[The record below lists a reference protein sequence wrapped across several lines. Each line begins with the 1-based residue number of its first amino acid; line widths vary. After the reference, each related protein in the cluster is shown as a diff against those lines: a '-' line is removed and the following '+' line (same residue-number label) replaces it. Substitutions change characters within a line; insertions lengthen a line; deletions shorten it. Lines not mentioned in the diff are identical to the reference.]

1 MSYPI
6 AVAGAFS
13 FIYVYLHVV
22 GGGVEV
28 HVPILEGGLT
38 HELQG
43 FVSVMWHGF
52 TVTMLLCSGL
62 FLVASFRPRYRKVL
76 TLVAVIQ
83 YVGFAALFLLY
94 NWLRFGSLF
103 VMPQWIG
110 FLIIVLVALVGLWR
124 DASLPVPHK
133 HQLQASA

>member
-1 MSYPI
+1 MSYWI

-13 FIYVYLHVV
+13 SIYVYLHVV

-28 HVPILEGGLT
+28 HVPILEGGLP

-52 TVTMLLCSGL
+52 TVTMVLCSGL
-62 FLVASFRPRYRKVL
+62 FLIAALRPKLRKVL
-76 TLVAVIQ
+76 TLIGVVQ
-83 YVGFAALFLLY
+83 YVGFAVLFLLY
-94 NWLRFGSLF
+94 NWQRFDSLF

-110 FLIIVLVALVGLWR
+110 FLIIVVIALVGLWR
-124 DASLPVPHK
+124 DASLVPQK